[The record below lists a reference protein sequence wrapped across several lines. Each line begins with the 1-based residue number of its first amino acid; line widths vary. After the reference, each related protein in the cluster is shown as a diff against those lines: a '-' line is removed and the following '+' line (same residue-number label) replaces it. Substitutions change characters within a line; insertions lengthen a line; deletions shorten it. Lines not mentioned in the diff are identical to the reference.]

1 MKTYFFDTIERFKR
15 FSQSLDVKTILCS
28 KAWYVLNEDGDT
40 ENLIFQEDGT
50 VLVSVNGSLK
60 KYTWLYIPQNQSLS
74 IMHTD
79 TDGTML
85 KPAYLDDKVL
95 AFQKIG
101 TKECMFLI
109 DDALGDKDK
118 MLTLDSVK
126 KHLIETEQRA
136 IEEQKKLM
144 LLKLVAERN
153 KQLELEEAE
162 RQKLAEKRKKQEK
175 IEKLHQEINEK
186 QLLLSNDEQEMR
198 RFHDTTYGYWAAFF
212 SIVHDSLEERRDF
225 MCSVGC
231 IAAFV
236 MLFVSYFMACFAGF
250 QIDNVLTITAIIIA
264 SLDGLLFAI
273 GSIILK
279 DDNYFYSGYKAY
291 YGKGWAENRDK
302 PLKKYNK
309 KIYLEIKPLIFK
321 FRALQTNMADLTAQI
336 EKLQAELNELEQ

>member
-1 MKTYFFDTIERFKR
+1 MKTYLFDTIERFKR

-50 VLVSVNGSLK
+50 VLVSINGSLK

-162 RQKLAEKRKKQEK
+162 RKKIAEKRIKQEK

-186 QLLLSNDEQEMR
+186 QLLLSNDEQEIR
-198 RFHDTTYGYWAAFF
+198 RFYDTTYGYWAAFF
-212 SIVHDSLEERRDF
+212 SVVHDSLEERRDF
-225 MCSVGC
+225 MYGVGC

-236 MLFVSYFMACFAGF
+236 ILFISVSMAAFAGL
-250 QIDNVLTITAIIIA
+250 QINTLTILAIIIA
-264 SLDGLLFAI
+264 SVDGLLFAI
-273 GSIILK
+273 GSIFLK
-279 DDNYFYSGYKAY
+279 DDNYFYLSYKST
-291 YGKGWAENRDK
+291 YGKCWAENRDK

-321 FRALQTNMADLTAQI
+321 YRALQTSVADLTAQI
-336 EKLQAELNELEQ
+336 EKLQAELNELEK

>member
-1 MKTYFFDTIERFKR
+1 MKTYLFDTIERFKR

-50 VLVSVNGSLK
+50 VLVSINGSLK

-162 RQKLAEKRKKQEK
+162 RKKLAEKRIKQEK

-186 QLLLSNDEQEMR
+186 QLLLSNDEQEIR
-198 RFHDTTYGYWAAFF
+198 RFYDTTYGYWAAFF
-212 SIVHDSLEERRDF
+212 SVVHDSLEERRDF
-225 MCSVGC
+225 MYSVGC

-236 MLFVSYFMACFAGF
+236 ILFISVSMAAFAGL
-250 QIDNVLTITAIIIA
+250 QINTLTILAIIIA
-264 SLDGLLFAI
+264 SVDGLLFAI
-273 GSIILK
+273 GSIFLK
-279 DDNYFYSGYKAY
+279 DDNYFYLSYKSTF
-291 YGKGWAENRDK
+291 GKGWAENRDK

-321 FRALQTNMADLTAQI
+321 YRALQTSVADLTAQI
-336 EKLQAELNELEQ
+336 EKLQAELNELEK

>member
-1 MKTYFFDTIERFKR
+1 MKTYLFDTIERFKR
-15 FSQSLDVKTILCS
+15 FSQSLDVKTLLCS

-50 VLVSVNGSLK
+50 VLVSINGSLK

-162 RQKLAEKRKKQEK
+162 RKKLAEKRIKQEK

-186 QLLLSNDEQEMR
+186 QLLLSNDEQEIR
-198 RFHDTTYGYWAAFF
+198 RFYDTTYGYWAACF
-212 SIVHDSLEERRDF
+212 SVVHDSLEERRDF
-225 MCSVGC
+225 MYSVGLM
-231 IAAFV
+231 AAFV
-236 MLFVSYFMACFAGF
+236 ILLISVSMAAFAGL
-250 QIDNVLTITAIIIA
+250 QINTLTILAIIIA
-264 SLDGLLFAI
+264 SVDGLLFAI
-273 GSIILK
+273 GSIFLK
-279 DDNYFYSGYKAY
+279 DDNYFYLSYKSTC
-291 YGKGWAENRDK
+291 GKGWAENRDK

-321 FRALQTNMADLTAQI
+321 YRALQTSVADLIAQI
-336 EKLQAELNELEQ
+336 EKLQAELNELET

>member
-1 MKTYFFDTIERFKR
+1 MKTYLFDTIERFKR

-28 KAWYVLNEDGDT
+28 KAWYALNEDGDT

-50 VLVSVNGSLK
+50 VLVSINGSLK

-162 RQKLAEKRKKQEK
+162 RKKLAEKRIKQEK

-186 QLLLSNDEQEMR
+186 QLLLSNDEQEIR
-198 RFHDTTYGYWAAFF
+198 RFYDTTYGYWAAFF
-212 SIVHDSLEERRDF
+212 SVVHDSLEERRDF
-225 MCSVGC
+225 MYSVGC

-236 MLFVSYFMACFAGF
+236 ILFISVSMAAFAGL
-250 QIDNVLTITAIIIA
+250 QINTLTILAIIIA
-264 SLDGLLFAI
+264 SVDGLLFAI
-273 GSIILK
+273 GSIFLK
-279 DDNYFYSGYKAY
+279 DDNYFYLSYKST

-321 FRALQTNMADLTAQI
+321 YRALQTSVADLTAQI
-336 EKLQAELNELEQ
+336 EKLQAELNELEK

>member
-1 MKTYFFDTIERFKR
+1 MKTYLFDTIERFKR

-50 VLVSVNGSLK
+50 VLVSINGSLK

-162 RQKLAEKRKKQEK
+162 RKKIAEKRIKQEK
-175 IEKLHQEINEK
+175 IEKLHQELNEK
-186 QLLLSNDEQEMR
+186 QLLLSNDEQEIR
-198 RFHDTTYGYWAAFF
+198 RFYDTTYGYWAAFF
-212 SIVHDSLEERRDF
+212 SVVHDSLEERRDF
-225 MCSVGC
+225 MYSVGC
-231 IAAFV
+231 ITAFVILFISVSMAAF
-236 MLFVSYFMACFAGF
+236 AGL
-250 QIDNVLTITAIIIA
+250 QINTLTILAIIIA
-264 SLDGLLFAI
+264 SVDGLLFAI
-273 GSIILK
+273 GSIFLK
-279 DDNYFYSGYKAY
+279 DDNYFYLSYKST

-321 FRALQTNMADLTAQI
+321 YRALQTSVADLTAQI
-336 EKLQAELNELEQ
+336 EKLQAELNELEK